1 VLTPQGFVEYNVLVV
16 ATGLV
21 PAENEVRNLLEN
33 RRLSPHAWTWAGTVE
48 LRRAVEN
55 FSGGTFV
62 IAVPPP
68 PYKCPPGPY
77 EVACLVDEFW
87 KKKGVRAEVV
97 VLDANDRPQPPLL
110 ADLWRRVLADR
121 GIVYKPSFK
130 VVELDPSARALV
142 SDRGERQRFDLA
154 SVIPPQRAPLFIEEA
169 GLGAPFVPV
178 DPATFRCRTQENVYA
193 LGDVAASPYTKS
205 AFTAF
210 LQGRNAAY
218 SLARALGRDRG
229 DPDPVFN
236 QCWPYVSSTEA
247 LLVEVAWTKEGRPV
261 PGRNRTA
268 PASPKHV
275 EDRKPGSTG
284 SCGQR
289 TDEVLLGGA
298 CWRRPLC
305 GGRLPGGSPAP
316 RRPRPGPAVEVHRG
330 AGMRFSRPD
339 PRAPLAGAGRSNGAP
354 GVGEPGHP
362 AHDVWVVQ
370 AQDRP
375 PYLEPAFPGAKT
387 RVLAPGEREEIQFTP
402 TRPGRYRYVC
412 TVPGHDTTMY
422 GEFVVE

>member
-1 VLTPQGFVEYNVLVV
+1 MCARTLRKLAPEVEVVVLERNPTYVSGPSHVDYVVGLEDARKVTVTFDALVRDGVKVLRAPATGLRLADNRVLTPQGFVEYNVLVV

-178 DPATFRCRTQENVYA
+178 DPATFRVRGQENVYA
-193 LGDVAASPYTKS
+193 FGDVAASPYTKS

-218 SLARALGRDRG
+218 HIARALGRDRG

-236 QCWPYVSSTEA
+236 QCWPYVSSREA
-247 LLVEVAWTKEGRPV
+247 LLVEVAWDKDGRAI

-275 EDRKPGSTG
+275 EDRKRWEYGI
-284 SCGQR
+284 
-289 TDEVLLGGA
+289 L
-298 CWRRPLC
+298 
-305 GGRLPGGSPAP
+305 
-316 RRPRPGPAVEVHRG
+316 
-330 AGMRFSRPD
+330 
-339 PRAPLAGAGRSNGAP
+339 RAA
-354 GVGEPGHP
+354 
-362 AHDVWVVQ
+362 
-370 AQDRP
+370 
-375 PYLEPAFPGAKT
+375 
-387 RVLAPGEREEIQFTP
+387 
-402 TRPGRYRYVC
+402 
-412 TVPGHDTTMY
+412 Y
-422 GEFVVE
+422 G

>member
-1 VLTPQGFVEYNVLVV
+1 MRLTRRQALKVLGGATVAAATGGIADRLLGWAAAQEPSRPLLPRPSRRVVIVGCGISGAMCARTLRKLAPEVEVVVLERNPTYVSGPSHVDYVVGLEDARKVTVTFDALVRDGVKVLRAPATGLRLADNRVLTPQGFVEYNVLVV

-178 DPATFRCRTQENVYA
+178 DPATFRSRTHEAVYA
-193 LGDVAASPYTKS
+193 VGDVAAVPYTKS

-218 SLARALGRDRG
+218 SLARALGREPG
-229 DPDPVFN
+229 EPDPVFN
-236 QCWPYVSSTEA
+236 QCWPFVSSTEA

-261 PGRNRTA
+261 PERNRTGG
-268 PASPKHV
+268 PSRDHV
-275 EDRKPGSTG
+275 RARKTWEYGI
-284 SCGQR
+284 
-289 TDEVLLGGA
+289 L
-298 CWRRPLC
+298 
-305 GGRLPGGSPAP
+305 
-316 RRPRPGPAVEVHRG
+316 
-330 AGMRFSRPD
+330 
-339 PRAPLAGAGRSNGAP
+339 RAA
-354 GVGEPGHP
+354 
-362 AHDVWVVQ
+362 
-370 AQDRP
+370 
-375 PYLEPAFPGAKT
+375 
-387 RVLAPGEREEIQFTP
+387 
-402 TRPGRYRYVC
+402 
-412 TVPGHDTTMY
+412 Y
-422 GEFVVE
+422 G

>member
-1 VLTPQGFVEYNVLVV
+1 MRLTRRQALKVLGGATVAAATGGIADRLLGWAAAQEPSRPLLPRPSRRVVIVGCGISGAMCARTLRKLAPEVEVVVLERNPTYVSGPSHVDYVVGLEDARKVTVTFDALVREGVKVLRAPATGLRLADNRVLTPQGFVEYNVLVV

-178 DPATFRCRTQENVYA
+178 DPATFRVRGQENVYA
-193 LGDVAASPYTKS
+193 FGDVAASPYTKS

-218 SLARALGRDRG
+218 HIARALGRDRG

-236 QCWPYVSSTEA
+236 QCWPYVSSREA
-247 LLVEVAWTKEGRPV
+247 LLVEVAWDKDGRAI

-275 EDRKPGSTG
+275 EDRKRWEYGI
-284 SCGQR
+284 
-289 TDEVLLGGA
+289 L
-298 CWRRPLC
+298 
-305 GGRLPGGSPAP
+305 
-316 RRPRPGPAVEVHRG
+316 
-330 AGMRFSRPD
+330 
-339 PRAPLAGAGRSNGAP
+339 RAA
-354 GVGEPGHP
+354 
-362 AHDVWVVQ
+362 
-370 AQDRP
+370 
-375 PYLEPAFPGAKT
+375 
-387 RVLAPGEREEIQFTP
+387 
-402 TRPGRYRYVC
+402 
-412 TVPGHDTTMY
+412 Y
-422 GEFVVE
+422 G

>member
-1 VLTPQGFVEYNVLVV
+1 MRLTRRQALKVLGGATVAAATGGIADRLLGWAAAQEPSRPLLPRPSRRVVIVGCGISGAMCARTLRKLAPEVEVVVLERNPTYVSGPSHVDYVVGLEDARKVTVTFDALVRDGVKVLRAPATGLRLADNRVLTPQGFVEYNVLVV

-178 DPATFRCRTQENVYA
+178 DPATFRVRGQENVYA
-193 LGDVAASPYTKS
+193 FGDVTASPYTKS

-218 SLARALGRDRG
+218 HIARALGRDRG

-236 QCWPYVSSTEA
+236 QCWPYVSSREA
-247 LLVEVAWTKEGRPV
+247 LLVEVAWDKDGRAV

-275 EDRKPGSTG
+275 EDRKRWEYGI
-284 SCGQR
+284 
-289 TDEVLLGGA
+289 L
-298 CWRRPLC
+298 
-305 GGRLPGGSPAP
+305 
-316 RRPRPGPAVEVHRG
+316 
-330 AGMRFSRPD
+330 
-339 PRAPLAGAGRSNGAP
+339 RAA
-354 GVGEPGHP
+354 
-362 AHDVWVVQ
+362 
-370 AQDRP
+370 
-375 PYLEPAFPGAKT
+375 
-387 RVLAPGEREEIQFTP
+387 
-402 TRPGRYRYVC
+402 
-412 TVPGHDTTMY
+412 Y
-422 GEFVVE
+422 G

>member
-1 VLTPQGFVEYNVLVV
+1 MRLTRREALKVLGGATVAAATGGIAHQLLGWAAAQEPARALLPRPSRRVVIVGGGISGAMCARTLRKLAPEVEVVVLERNPTYVSGPSHVDYVVGLEDARKVTVTFDALVRDGVKVLRAPATGLRLGDSRVLTPQGFVEYNVLVV
-16 ATGLV
+16 ATGLL

-48 LRRAVEN
+48 LRRAVEA
-55 FSGGTFV
+55 FRGGTFV
-62 IAVPPP
+62 ITVPPP

-130 VVELDPSARALV
+130 VVELDPGTRTLI

-154 SVIPPQRAPLFIEEA
+154 SVIPPQRAPLFIDEA

-178 DPATFRCRTQENVYA
+178 DPATFRVRGQENVYA
-193 LGDVAASPYTKS
+193 FGDVAASPYTKS

-218 SLARALGRDRG
+218 HIARALGRDRG

-236 QCWPYVSSTEA
+236 QCWPYVSSREA
-247 LLVEVAWTKEGRPV
+247 LLVEVAWDKDGRAI

-275 EDRKPGSTG
+275 EDRKRWEYGI
-284 SCGQR
+284 
-289 TDEVLLGGA
+289 L
-298 CWRRPLC
+298 
-305 GGRLPGGSPAP
+305 
-316 RRPRPGPAVEVHRG
+316 
-330 AGMRFSRPD
+330 
-339 PRAPLAGAGRSNGAP
+339 RAA
-354 GVGEPGHP
+354 
-362 AHDVWVVQ
+362 
-370 AQDRP
+370 
-375 PYLEPAFPGAKT
+375 
-387 RVLAPGEREEIQFTP
+387 
-402 TRPGRYRYVC
+402 
-412 TVPGHDTTMY
+412 Y
-422 GEFVVE
+422 G

>member
-1 VLTPQGFVEYNVLVV
+1 MRLTRRQALKVLGGATVAAATGGIADRLLGWAAAQEPSRPLLPRPSRRVVIVGCGISGAMCARTLRKLAPEVEVVVLERNPTYVSGPSHVDYVVGLEDARKVTVTFDALVREGVKVLRAPATGLRLADNRVLTPQGFVEYNVLVV

-178 DPATFRCRTQENVYA
+178 DPATFRVRGQENVYA
-193 LGDVAASPYTKS
+193 FGDVAASPYTKS

-218 SLARALGRDRG
+218 HIARALGRDRG

-236 QCWPYVSSTEA
+236 QCWPYVSSREA
-247 LLVEVAWTKEGRPV
+247 LLVEVAWDKDGRAV

-275 EDRKPGSTG
+275 EDRKRWEYGI
-284 SCGQR
+284 
-289 TDEVLLGGA
+289 L
-298 CWRRPLC
+298 
-305 GGRLPGGSPAP
+305 
-316 RRPRPGPAVEVHRG
+316 
-330 AGMRFSRPD
+330 
-339 PRAPLAGAGRSNGAP
+339 RAA
-354 GVGEPGHP
+354 
-362 AHDVWVVQ
+362 
-370 AQDRP
+370 
-375 PYLEPAFPGAKT
+375 
-387 RVLAPGEREEIQFTP
+387 
-402 TRPGRYRYVC
+402 
-412 TVPGHDTTMY
+412 Y
-422 GEFVVE
+422 G

>member
-1 VLTPQGFVEYNVLVV
+1 VRALQKLTRRQVLKVAGGTALTLAAGGTAGRLLGWAAAQEPARPLLPSPTRRAVIVGGGISGAMCARTLRKIAPDVEVVLIERNPTYVSGPSHVDYLVGLEDAKKVTVGYDGLVKEGVKVIRAAATGVRPAERRVLTPRGFVEYNVLLL

-21 PAENEVRNLLEN
+21 PATHEIRQLLEN
-33 RRLSPHAWTWAGTVE
+33 QHMAPHAWTWAGTVE
-48 LRRAVEN
+48 LRKAVEA
-55 FSGGTFV
+55 FRGGTFV

-178 DPATFRCRTQENVYA
+178 DPATFRVRGQENVYA
-193 LGDVAASPYTKS
+193 FGDVAASPYTKS

-218 SLARALGRDRG
+218 HIARALGRDRG

-236 QCWPYVSSTEA
+236 QCWPYVSSREA
-247 LLVEVAWTKEGRPV
+247 LLVEVAWDKDGRAI

-275 EDRKPGSTG
+275 EDRKRWEYGI
-284 SCGQR
+284 
-289 TDEVLLGGA
+289 L
-298 CWRRPLC
+298 
-305 GGRLPGGSPAP
+305 
-316 RRPRPGPAVEVHRG
+316 
-330 AGMRFSRPD
+330 
-339 PRAPLAGAGRSNGAP
+339 RAA
-354 GVGEPGHP
+354 
-362 AHDVWVVQ
+362 
-370 AQDRP
+370 
-375 PYLEPAFPGAKT
+375 
-387 RVLAPGEREEIQFTP
+387 
-402 TRPGRYRYVC
+402 
-412 TVPGHDTTMY
+412 Y
-422 GEFVVE
+422 G

>member
-1 VLTPQGFVEYNVLVV
+1 MRLTRRQALKVLGGATVAAATGGIADRLLGWAAAQEPSRPLLPRPSRRVVIVGGGISGAMCARTLRKLAPEVEVVVLERNPTYVSGPSHVDYVVGLEDARKVTVTFDALVRDGVKVLRAPATGLRLADNRVLTPQGFVEYNVLVV

-178 DPATFRCRTQENVYA
+178 DPATFRVRGQENVYA
-193 LGDVAASPYTKS
+193 FGDVAASPYTKS

-218 SLARALGRDRG
+218 HIARALGRDRG

-236 QCWPYVSSTEA
+236 QCWPYVSSREA
-247 LLVEVAWTKEGRPV
+247 LLVEVAWDKDGRAI

-275 EDRKPGSTG
+275 EDRKRWEYGI
-284 SCGQR
+284 
-289 TDEVLLGGA
+289 L
-298 CWRRPLC
+298 
-305 GGRLPGGSPAP
+305 
-316 RRPRPGPAVEVHRG
+316 
-330 AGMRFSRPD
+330 
-339 PRAPLAGAGRSNGAP
+339 RAA
-354 GVGEPGHP
+354 
-362 AHDVWVVQ
+362 
-370 AQDRP
+370 
-375 PYLEPAFPGAKT
+375 
-387 RVLAPGEREEIQFTP
+387 
-402 TRPGRYRYVC
+402 
-412 TVPGHDTTMY
+412 Y
-422 GEFVVE
+422 G

>member
-1 VLTPQGFVEYNVLVV
+1 MRLTRREALKVLGGATVAAATGGIAHQLLGWAAAQEPARALLPRPSRRVVIVGGGISGAMCARTLRKLAPEVEVVVLERNPTYVSGPSHVDYVVGLEDARKVTVTFDALVRDGVKVLRAPATGLRLGDSRVLTPQGFVEYNVLVV
-16 ATGLV
+16 ATGLL

-48 LRRAVEN
+48 LRRAVEA
-55 FSGGTFV
+55 FRGGTFV
-62 IAVPPP
+62 ITVPPP

-130 VVELDPSARALV
+130 VVELDPGTRTLI

-178 DPATFRCRTQENVYA
+178 DPATFRSRAHEAVYA
-193 LGDVAASPYTKS
+193 VGDVAAVPYTKS

-218 SLARALGRDRG
+218 HIARALGRDRG

-236 QCWPYVSSTEA
+236 QCWPFVSSTEA
-247 LLVEVAWTKEGRPV
+247 LLVEVAWDKEGRPI
-261 PGRNRTA
+261 PERNRTA

-275 EDRKPGSTG
+275 EDRKRWEYGI
-284 SCGQR
+284 
-289 TDEVLLGGA
+289 L
-298 CWRRPLC
+298 
-305 GGRLPGGSPAP
+305 
-316 RRPRPGPAVEVHRG
+316 
-330 AGMRFSRPD
+330 
-339 PRAPLAGAGRSNGAP
+339 RAA
-354 GVGEPGHP
+354 
-362 AHDVWVVQ
+362 
-370 AQDRP
+370 
-375 PYLEPAFPGAKT
+375 
-387 RVLAPGEREEIQFTP
+387 
-402 TRPGRYRYVC
+402 
-412 TVPGHDTTMY
+412 Y
-422 GEFVVE
+422 G

>member
-1 VLTPQGFVEYNVLVV
+1 MRLTRREALKVLGGATVAAATGGIAHQLLGWAAAQEPARALLPRPSRRVVIVGGGISGAMCARTLRKLAPEVEVVVLERNPTYVSGPSHVDYVVGLEDARKVTVTFDALVRDGVKVLRAPATGLRLGDSRVLTPQGFVEYNVLVV
-16 ATGLV
+16 ATGLL

-48 LRRAVEN
+48 LRRAVEA
-55 FSGGTFV
+55 FRGGTFV
-62 IAVPPP
+62 ITVPPP

-130 VVELDPSARALV
+130 VVELDPGTRTLI

-154 SVIPPQRAPLFIEEA
+154 SVIPPQRAPLFIDEA

-178 DPATFRCRTQENVYA
+178 DPATFRVRGHENVYA
-193 LGDVAASPYTKS
+193 FGDVAASPYTKS

-218 SLARALGRDRG
+218 HIARALGRDRG

-236 QCWPYVSSTEA
+236 QCWPFVSSTEA
-247 LLVEVAWTKEGRPV
+247 LLVEVAWDKEGRPI
-261 PGRNRTA
+261 PERNRTA

-275 EDRKPGSTG
+275 EDRKRWEYGI
-284 SCGQR
+284 
-289 TDEVLLGGA
+289 L
-298 CWRRPLC
+298 
-305 GGRLPGGSPAP
+305 
-316 RRPRPGPAVEVHRG
+316 
-330 AGMRFSRPD
+330 
-339 PRAPLAGAGRSNGAP
+339 RAA
-354 GVGEPGHP
+354 
-362 AHDVWVVQ
+362 
-370 AQDRP
+370 
-375 PYLEPAFPGAKT
+375 
-387 RVLAPGEREEIQFTP
+387 
-402 TRPGRYRYVC
+402 
-412 TVPGHDTTMY
+412 Y
-422 GEFVVE
+422 G

>member
-1 VLTPQGFVEYNVLVV
+1 MRLTRRQALKVLGGATVAAATGGIAHQLLGWAVAQEPSRALLPRPSRRVVIVGCGISGAMCARTLRKLAPDVEVVVLERNPTYVSGPSHVDYVVGLEDARKVTVTFDALVRDGVKVLRAPATGLRLGESRVLTPQGFVEYNVLVV

-48 LRRAVEN
+48 LRRAVEA
-55 FSGGTFV
+55 FRGGTFV
-62 IAVPPP
+62 ITVPPP

-121 GIVYKPSFK
+121 GIVYKASFK
-130 VVELDPSARALV
+130 VVELDPTTRTLI

-178 DPATFRCRTQENVYA
+178 DPATFRVRGQENVYA
-193 LGDVAASPYTKS
+193 FGDVAASPYTKS

-218 SLARALGRDRG
+218 HIARALGRDRG

-236 QCWPYVSSTEA
+236 QCWPYVSSREA
-247 LLVEVAWTKEGRPV
+247 LLVEVAWDKDGRAI

-275 EDRKPGSTG
+275 ADRKRWEYGI
-284 SCGQR
+284 
-289 TDEVLLGGA
+289 L
-298 CWRRPLC
+298 
-305 GGRLPGGSPAP
+305 
-316 RRPRPGPAVEVHRG
+316 
-330 AGMRFSRPD
+330 
-339 PRAPLAGAGRSNGAP
+339 RAA
-354 GVGEPGHP
+354 
-362 AHDVWVVQ
+362 
-370 AQDRP
+370 
-375 PYLEPAFPGAKT
+375 
-387 RVLAPGEREEIQFTP
+387 
-402 TRPGRYRYVC
+402 
-412 TVPGHDTTMY
+412 Y
-422 GEFVVE
+422 G

>member
-1 VLTPQGFVEYNVLVV
+1 MRLTRRQALKVLGGATVAAATGGIADRLLGWAAAQEPSRPLLPRPSRRVVIVGCGISGAMCARTLRKLAPEVEVVVLERNPTYVSGPSHVDYVVGLEDARKVTVTFDALVRDGVKVLRAPATGLRLADNRVLTPQGFVEYNVLVV

-178 DPATFRCRTQENVYA
+178 DPATFRVRGQENVYA
-193 LGDVAASPYTKS
+193 FGDVAASPYTKS

-218 SLARALGRDRG
+218 HIARALGRDRG

-236 QCWPYVSSTEA
+236 QCWPYVSSREA
-247 LLVEVAWTKEGRPV
+247 LLVEVAWDKDGRAI

-275 EDRKPGSTG
+275 EDRKRWEYGI
-284 SCGQR
+284 
-289 TDEVLLGGA
+289 L
-298 CWRRPLC
+298 
-305 GGRLPGGSPAP
+305 
-316 RRPRPGPAVEVHRG
+316 
-330 AGMRFSRPD
+330 
-339 PRAPLAGAGRSNGAP
+339 RAA
-354 GVGEPGHP
+354 
-362 AHDVWVVQ
+362 
-370 AQDRP
+370 
-375 PYLEPAFPGAKT
+375 
-387 RVLAPGEREEIQFTP
+387 
-402 TRPGRYRYVC
+402 
-412 TVPGHDTTMY
+412 Y
-422 GEFVVE
+422 G

>member
-1 VLTPQGFVEYNVLVV
+1 LQKLTRRQVLKVAGGTALTLAAGGTAGRLLGWAVAQEPSRPLLPGPTRRVVIVGGGIGGAMCARTLRKIAPDVEVVLVEQNPTYVSGPSHVDYLVGLEDAKKVTVGYEGLAREGVKVIRAAATGVRPAERRVVTAQGFVEYNVLLL

-21 PAENEVRNLLEN
+21 PATHEIRQLLEN
-33 RRLSPHAWTWAGTVE
+33 HRMAPHAWTWAGTVE
-48 LRRAVEN
+48 LRRAVEA
-55 FSGGTFV
+55 FRGGTFV
-62 IAVPPP
+62 ITVPPP

-130 VVELDPSARALV
+130 VVELDPGTRTLI

-178 DPATFRCRTQENVYA
+178 DPATFRSRAHEAVYA
-193 LGDVAASPYTKS
+193 VGDVAAVPYTKS

-218 SLARALGRDRG
+218 HIARALGRDRG

-236 QCWPYVSSTEA
+236 QCWPFVSSTEA

-261 PGRNRTA
+261 PERNRTGG
-268 PASPKHV
+268 PSRDHV
-275 EDRKPGSTG
+275 RARKTWEYG
-284 SCGQR
+284 
-289 TDEVLLGGA
+289 LL
-298 CWRRPLC
+298 R
-305 GGRLPGGSPAP
+305 
-316 RRPRPGPAVEVHRG
+316 AV
-330 AGMRFSRPD
+330 
-339 PRAPLAGAGRSNGAP
+339 
-354 GVGEPGHP
+354 
-362 AHDVWVVQ
+362 
-370 AQDRP
+370 
-375 PYLEPAFPGAKT
+375 
-387 RVLAPGEREEIQFTP
+387 
-402 TRPGRYRYVC
+402 
-412 TVPGHDTTMY
+412 Y
-422 GEFVVE
+422 G

>member
-1 VLTPQGFVEYNVLVV
+1 VRGLQKLTRRQVLKVAGGTALTLAAGGTAGRLLGWAVAQEPARPLLPSPTRRAVIVGGGISGAMCARTLRKIAPDVEVVLIERNPTYVSGPSHVDYLVGLEDAKKVTVGYDGLVKEGVKVIRAAATGVRPAERRVLTPRGFVEYNVLLL

-21 PAENEVRNLLEN
+21 PATHEIRQLLEN
-33 RRLSPHAWTWAGTVE
+33 QHMAPHAWTWAGTVE
-48 LRRAVEN
+48 LRKAVEA
-55 FSGGTFV
+55 FRGGTFV

-178 DPATFRCRTQENVYA
+178 DPATFRSRTHEAVYA
-193 LGDVAASPYTKS
+193 VGDVAAVPYTKS

-218 SLARALGRDRG
+218 SLARALGREPG
-229 DPDPVFN
+229 EPDPVFN
-236 QCWPYVSSTEA
+236 QCWPFVSSTEA

-261 PGRNRTA
+261 PERNRTGG
-268 PASPKHV
+268 PSRDHV
-275 EDRKPGSTG
+275 RARKTWEYGI
-284 SCGQR
+284 
-289 TDEVLLGGA
+289 L
-298 CWRRPLC
+298 
-305 GGRLPGGSPAP
+305 
-316 RRPRPGPAVEVHRG
+316 
-330 AGMRFSRPD
+330 
-339 PRAPLAGAGRSNGAP
+339 RAA
-354 GVGEPGHP
+354 
-362 AHDVWVVQ
+362 
-370 AQDRP
+370 
-375 PYLEPAFPGAKT
+375 
-387 RVLAPGEREEIQFTP
+387 
-402 TRPGRYRYVC
+402 
-412 TVPGHDTTMY
+412 Y
-422 GEFVVE
+422 G